1 MGTIYVEP
9 CIVLDS
15 LDNETSKLNK
25 KRREIQQNLAHL
37 YRHLFEVIQAGKI
50 SDLFRLYVG
59 KVHVVLQESPLSI

>member
-50 SDLFRLYVG
+50 SD
-59 KVHVVLQESPLSI
+59 I